1 MMRDEK
7 NNVAEFRFVAL
18 EQEFV
23 RTMTNVCD
31 IFKLYGES
39 KIEEHYDI
47 RQQLETLKIPN
58 WHHITPYRCFL
69 EPLEDSLNSVR
80 EELATMQKKG
90 PLLIKY
96 QIEENEELRQRVKDM
111 LQKDW
116 KAQLLMGDQ
125 LK

>member
-47 RQQLETLKIPN
+47 R
-58 WHHITPYRCFL
+58 
-69 EPLEDSLNSVR
+69 
-80 EELATMQKKG
+80 
-90 PLLIKY
+90 
-96 QIEENEELRQRVKDM
+96 
-111 LQKDW
+111 
-116 KAQLLMGDQ
+116 
-125 LK
+125 